1 MIKKT
6 EEKISKYGADSIK
19 VLKGLEAVRKR
30 PGMYIG
36 DTDDGT
42 GLHHMVYEVVDNSID
57 EALAGYC
64 KNIKIEINK
73 DGTLSVFDDGRGIP
87 VDIHKG
93 EKKSAA
99 EVIMTQLH
107 AGGKFDHGS
116 YKISGGLHGV
126 GVSVVNAL
134 SQKLK
139 LTIYRDKKE
148 HYIEFKDGKALSPL
162 KVIGRA
168 GAGVDNID
176 VPTAKKN
183 NMIVMNTPGGN
194 SNATAEHAF
203 ALIMS
208 VLRKIPFANQT
219 THKAQW
225 EKKNIKGTEL
235 SKKTLG
241 IVGFGNVGVR
251 LSYLVKGFNM
261 EILVSSKSLES
272 RKKDYPHVKNVSFDE
287 LISKSDIISFHC
299 KAAADGKP
307 MITKEHY
314 KKIKPTAY
322 IINAAR
328 GNIVDEKDLNEAL
341 NENLIA
347 GAAVDVFSKEPAKE
361 NILFNNP
368 KVILTP
374 HIAASTTEASIVVAE
389 MAANQ
394 ISDFLLK
401 GTKINTV

>member
-1 MIKKT
+1 MP
-6 EEKISKYGADSIK
+6 K
-19 VLKGLEAVRKR
+19 VLISDSMSNVAQKIFEKNNISVDVK
-30 PGMYIG
+30 
-36 DTDDGT
+36 T
-42 GLHHMVYEVVDNSID
+42 GLSEEEIIKIIPEYDGMVVRSATKVT
-57 EALAGYC
+57 
-64 KNIKIEINK
+64 KNII
-73 DGTLSVFDDGRGIP
+73 LAA
-87 VDIHKG
+87 
-93 EKKSAA
+93 KK
-99 EVIMTQLH
+99 
-107 AGGKFDHGS
+107 
-116 YKISGGLHGV
+116 
-126 GVSVVNAL
+126 
-134 SQKLK
+134 
-139 LTIYRDKKE
+139 
-148 HYIEFKDGKALSPL
+148 L

-176 VPTAKKN
+176 VTTAKKN

-208 VLRKIPFANQT
+208 VLRKIQFANQT

-235 SKKTLG
+235 SKKKLG

-368 KVILTP
+368 KAILTP

-389 MAANQ
+389 MVANQ
-394 ISDFLLK
+394 ISDFLLSGVK
-401 GTKINTV
+401 KNTV

>member
-1 MIKKT
+1 MP
-6 EEKISKYGADSIK
+6 K
-19 VLKGLEAVRKR
+19 VLISDSMSNIAQKVFEKNNIQFDVKIGLSEEEIIKIIPEYDGMVVRSATKV
-30 PGMYIG
+30 
-36 DTDDGT
+36 T
-42 GLHHMVYEVVDNSID
+42 
-57 EALAGYC
+57 
-64 KNIKIEINK
+64 KNII
-73 DGTLSVFDDGRGIP
+73 
-87 VDIHKG
+87 
-93 EKKSAA
+93 SAA
-99 EVIMTQLH
+99 
-107 AGGKFDHGS
+107 
-116 YKISGGLHGV
+116 
-126 GVSVVNAL
+126 
-134 SQKLK
+134 
-139 LTIYRDKKE
+139 KK
-148 HYIEFKDGKALSPL
+148 L

-208 VLRKIPFANQT
+208 VLRKIPFANET

-235 SKKTLG
+235 SNKTLG

-251 LSYLVKGFNM
+251 LSNLVKGFNM

-272 RKKDYPHVKNVSFDE
+272 RKKNYPHVKNVSFDE

-389 MAANQ
+389 MVANQ
-394 ISDFLLK
+394 ISDFLLR
-401 GTKINTV
+401 GIKINTV

>member
-1 MIKKT
+1 MP
-6 EEKISKYGADSIK
+6 K
-19 VLKGLEAVRKR
+19 VLISDSMSNIAQKIFEKNNIQFDVK
-30 PGMYIG
+30 
-36 DTDDGT
+36 T
-42 GLHHMVYEVVDNSID
+42 GLSEEEIIKIIPEYEGMVVRSATKVT
-57 EALAGYC
+57 
-64 KNIKIEINK
+64 KNII
-73 DGTLSVFDDGRGIP
+73 
-87 VDIHKG
+87 
-93 EKKSAA
+93 SAA
-99 EVIMTQLH
+99 
-107 AGGKFDHGS
+107 
-116 YKISGGLHGV
+116 
-126 GVSVVNAL
+126 
-134 SQKLK
+134 
-139 LTIYRDKKE
+139 KK
-148 HYIEFKDGKALSPL
+148 L

-299 KAAADGKP
+299 KTAADGKP

>member
-1 MIKKT
+1 MT
-6 EEKISKYGADSIK
+6 K
-19 VLKGLEAVRKR
+19 VLISDSMSNIAQKIFEKNNIQFDVK
-30 PGMYIG
+30 
-36 DTDDGT
+36 T
-42 GLHHMVYEVVDNSID
+42 GLSEEQIIKIIPEYDGMVVRSATKVT
-57 EALAGYC
+57 
-64 KNIKIEINK
+64 KNII
-73 DGTLSVFDDGRGIP
+73 
-87 VDIHKG
+87 
-93 EKKSAA
+93 SAA
-99 EVIMTQLH
+99 
-107 AGGKFDHGS
+107 
-116 YKISGGLHGV
+116 
-126 GVSVVNAL
+126 
-134 SQKLK
+134 
-139 LTIYRDKKE
+139 KK
-148 HYIEFKDGKALSPL
+148 L

-401 GTKINTV
+401 GTKVNTV

>member
-1 MIKKT
+1 MPIVLISDSMSNIAQKIFEKKNIQFDV
-6 EEKISKYGADSIK
+6 K
-19 VLKGLEAVRKR
+19 
-30 PGMYIG
+30 
-36 DTDDGT
+36 T
-42 GLHHMVYEVVDNSID
+42 GLSE
-57 EALAGYC
+57 EE
-64 KNIKIEINK
+64 NIKIIPEY
-73 DGTLSVFDDGRGIP
+73 DGMVVRSATKVTKNI
-87 VDIHKG
+87 I
-93 EKKSAA
+93 SAA
-99 EVIMTQLH
+99 
-107 AGGKFDHGS
+107 
-116 YKISGGLHGV
+116 
-126 GVSVVNAL
+126 
-134 SQKLK
+134 
-139 LTIYRDKKE
+139 KK
-148 HYIEFKDGKALSPL
+148 L

-208 VLRKIPFANQT
+208 VLRQIPFANQT

-241 IVGFGNVGVR
+241 IVGLGNVGVR

-361 NILFNNP
+361 NILFNNS

-401 GTKINTV
+401 GTKIYTV

>member
-1 MIKKT
+1 MP
-6 EEKISKYGADSIK
+6 K
-19 VLKGLEAVRKR
+19 VLISDSMSNIAQKIFEKNNIQFDVK
-30 PGMYIG
+30 
-36 DTDDGT
+36 T
-42 GLHHMVYEVVDNSID
+42 GLAEEEIIKIIPEYDGMVVRSATKVT
-57 EALAGYC
+57 
-64 KNIKIEINK
+64 KNII
-73 DGTLSVFDDGRGIP
+73 
-87 VDIHKG
+87 
-93 EKKSAA
+93 SAA
-99 EVIMTQLH
+99 
-107 AGGKFDHGS
+107 
-116 YKISGGLHGV
+116 
-126 GVSVVNAL
+126 
-134 SQKLK
+134 
-139 LTIYRDKKE
+139 KK
-148 HYIEFKDGKALSPL
+148 L

-176 VPTAKKN
+176 VSTAKKY

-299 KAAADGKP
+299 KTAADGKP

-389 MAANQ
+389 MVANQ

>member
-1 MIKKT
+1 MPKILISDSMSNIAQKVFEKNNIQFDVKVGLSEEEIIKIIPEYDGMVVRSAT
-6 EEKISKYGADSIK
+6 K
-19 VLKGLEAVRKR
+19 V
-30 PGMYIG
+30 
-36 DTDDGT
+36 T
-42 GLHHMVYEVVDNSID
+42 
-57 EALAGYC
+57 
-64 KNIKIEINK
+64 KNII
-73 DGTLSVFDDGRGIP
+73 
-87 VDIHKG
+87 
-93 EKKSAA
+93 SAA
-99 EVIMTQLH
+99 
-107 AGGKFDHGS
+107 
-116 YKISGGLHGV
+116 
-126 GVSVVNAL
+126 
-134 SQKLK
+134 
-139 LTIYRDKKE
+139 KK
-148 HYIEFKDGKALSPL
+148 L

-235 SKKTLG
+235 SNKTLG

-251 LSYLVKGFNM
+251 LSNLVKGFNM
-261 EILVSSKSLES
+261 EILVCSKSLES

-328 GNIVDEKDLNEAL
+328 GNIIDEKDLNEAL

-361 NILFNNP
+361 NVLFNNP
-368 KVILTP
+368 KAILTP

-389 MAANQ
+389 MVANQ
-394 ISDFLLK
+394 ISNFLLK

>member
-1 MIKKT
+1 MP
-6 EEKISKYGADSIK
+6 K
-19 VLKGLEAVRKR
+19 VLISDSMSNIAQKIFEKNNIQFDVK
-30 PGMYIG
+30 
-36 DTDDGT
+36 T
-42 GLHHMVYEVVDNSID
+42 GLSEEEIIKIIPEYDGMVVRSATKVT
-57 EALAGYC
+57 
-64 KNIKIEINK
+64 KNII
-73 DGTLSVFDDGRGIP
+73 
-87 VDIHKG
+87 
-93 EKKSAA
+93 SAA
-99 EVIMTQLH
+99 
-107 AGGKFDHGS
+107 
-116 YKISGGLHGV
+116 
-126 GVSVVNAL
+126 
-134 SQKLK
+134 
-139 LTIYRDKKE
+139 KK
-148 HYIEFKDGKALSPL
+148 L

-261 EILVSSKSLES
+261 EILVNSKSLES

-299 KAAADGKP
+299 KTAADGKP

-314 KKIKPTAY
+314 KKIKPTAV
-322 IINAAR
+322 IINTAR
-328 GNIVDEKDLNEAL
+328 GNIVDENDLNAAL

-347 GAAVDVFSKEPAKE
+347 GAALDVYSKEPAKE

-368 KVILTP
+368 KAILTP
-374 HIAASTTEASIVVAE
+374 HVAASTTEASIVVAE